1 MLDTLIAILAGLMIF
16 PAAFSVGVNPD
27 SGPSLI
33 FITLPAVFDKAFAFM
48 PGLGYVIS
56 ILFYALLVLAALTST
71 ISMHE
76 IGTAFFREE
85 LHTSRPSAAWIVTL
99 ACCVISVLCSL
110 SCGAVKS
117 LTIMGKSLMDI
128 CDFITAQFML
138 PLGSFLTCIF
148 VGWVVPNKLVRQ
160 EFTNWETVSGKLYG
174 TWLLFVRFVC
184 PACIL
189 MIFLHQFGVI

>member
-1 MLDTLIAILAGLMIF
+1 
-16 PAAFSVGVNPD
+16 
-27 SGPSLI
+27 
-33 FITLPAVFDKAFAFM
+33 
-48 PGLGYVIS
+48 
-56 ILFYALLVLAALTST
+56 
-71 ISMHE
+71 
-76 IGTAFFREE
+76 
-85 LHTSRPSAAWIVTL
+85 
-99 ACCVISVLCSL
+99 
-110 SCGAVKS
+110 
-117 LTIMGKSLMDI
+117 MGKSLMDI